1 MLSSILMFMGIAIAG
16 AGAVFAV
23 VGLIAMLMSG
33 FDHD

>member
-23 VGLIAMLMSG
+23 VALATMLLT
-33 FDHD
+33 FLDHE